1 MEVAT
6 NNKGIKDKIL
16 NNFHNI
22 DSVNRINLR
31 NAVFLMENKVKNYI
45 IDNIDNMSSEELLLF
60 KEILEL
66 LVKVKKNS

>member
-1 MEVAT
+1 MAT